1 MFYYFAFVSSAC
13 LLKKPSP
20 FQCYGSSITRIFSYI
35 YCFSFYFTLVKF
47 DIYDVTNSYITNRH
61 TNLAYIGLAKTI
73 VAQDGTGSLFFK
85 DAG

>member
-1 MFYYFAFVSSAC
+1 M
-13 LLKKPSP
+13 
-20 FQCYGSSITRIFSYI
+20 
-35 YCFSFYFTLVKF
+35 KF